1 MDLGSTAKKLQ
12 RATTVA
18 EKSYK
23 RINELLDRIK
33 RLQEDLE
40 TTSSQVDS
48 LEREV
53 AAQRAVL
60 EALAEAE
67 GVDTDAVIDAAELPS
82 VADADDADDGDAN
95 ANTDSTTDADNDDSG
110 DTAETPAPAADG

>member
-18 EKSYK
+18 EESYK

-40 TTSSQVDS
+40 TTSSQVDN

-67 GVDTDAVIDAAELPS
+67 GIDTDAVTDAAELPS
-82 VADADDADDGDAN
+82 VADTDDGGDDADA
-95 ANTDSTTDADNDDSG
+95 DADADASDDSG
-110 DTAETPAPAADG
+110 SDGNPAETPAPAVDE

>member
-1 MDLGSTAKKLQ
+1 MDFGSTAKKLQ

-18 EKSYK
+18 EESYK

-40 TTSSQVDS
+40 TTSSQVDN

-67 GVDTDAVIDAAELPS
+67 GIDTDAVTDAAELPS
-82 VADADDADDGDAN
+82 VADTDDGGDDADADA
-95 ANTDSTTDADNDDSG
+95 SDDSG
-110 DTAETPAPAADG
+110 SDGDPAETPAPAVDE

>member
-18 EKSYK
+18 EESYK

-60 EALAEAE
+60 EALAETE
-67 GVDTDAVIDAAELPS
+67 GIDTDAVIDAAELPS
-82 VADADDADDGDAN
+82 VTDTDDSDDADVDG
-95 ANTDSTTDADNDDSG
+95 DNDDGG
-110 DTAETPAPAADG
+110 DGGGATAETAAPATDE